1 MHDTHECEQIGQRS
15 WKPFWQWHRKAACP
29 RQPGACG
36 SRRPQSAGSWR
47 GRKHGWASASWKD
60 LIPTLAEATGSKI
73 IAYDRAGFGMS
84 DEVRLPFNLS
94 SAVDDLTSG
103 LMQLGATKDLI
114 LVPHSF
120 AGEVAFGL
128 AQIHRSWLYGAVFV
142 DANLPNFYN
151 ADQTRRQYTESR
163 PLGDKLVQKENSK
176 RTRSIKA
183 MLDAQLTTNTM
194 FHRESWP
201 SDVPVTVI
209 LSGKTPF
216 DDALEVSLWKKAN
229 EDFARAV
236 SNRSLIVATDSSHDI
251 VSDNPNLII
260 EAVKRMVN
268 TFHQTDH

>member
-1 MHDTHECEQIGQRS
+1 
-15 WKPFWQWHRKAACP
+15 
-29 RQPGACG
+29 
-36 SRRPQSAGSWR
+36 
-47 GRKHGWASASWKD
+47 
-60 LIPTLAEATGSKI
+60 
-73 IAYDRAGFGMS
+73 
-84 DEVRLPFNLS
+84 
-94 SAVDDLTSG
+94 
-103 LMQLGATKDLI
+103 
-114 LVPHSF
+114 
-120 AGEVAFGL
+120 
-128 AQIHRSWLYGAVFV
+128 
-142 DANLPNFYN
+142 
-151 ADQTRRQYTESR
+151 
-163 PLGDKLVQKENSK
+163 
-176 RTRSIKA
+176 

-268 TFHQTDH
+268 TFHQMDH